1 MISLLFVFCQLA
13 AMQVWWMKGCAFL
26 LQWPQFTWFLQ
37 NWNITPVWSTFL
49 AVLAIYRRQRIWWRQ
64 CPINHMWVCGR
75 LCSAPAGFMVMWGW
89 ENMLLT
95 RLLNWQMK
103 MPRAMCCYQASML
116 LLLLLATGIS
126 VRKLNSR
133 ERKEVWRD
141 SWIIP
146 GLKWI
151 TRRDTTEK
159 VAIELAGG
167 LISCLSFLPQ

>member
-1 MISLLFVFCQLA
+1 
-13 AMQVWWMKGCAFL
+13 
-26 LQWPQFTWFLQ
+26 
-37 NWNITPVWSTFL
+37 
-49 AVLAIYRRQRIWWRQ
+49 
-64 CPINHMWVCGR
+64 
-75 LCSAPAGFMVMWGW
+75 
-89 ENMLLT
+89 
-95 RLLNWQMK
+95 
-103 MPRAMCCYQASML
+103 
-116 LLLLLATGIS
+116 